1 MQDSEHQAPK
11 TISALPRQ
19 APRMADREAGRAN
32 NFNLIRMIAASG
44 VLVSHAFPISLGPQ
58 ATEPLQPYLK
68 GISLGT
74 LGVYAFF
81 AISGFFITRSLGR
94 SSLARSSLGRRSA
107 VMPFLKARAL
117 RLVPALAVAL
127 ALTVLVLGPAVTQA
141 PLGVY
146 WSGVPG
152 YYLHNMTLFFPR
164 YDLPG
169 VFPDNP
175 YGAPINGSLW
185 TLSYEVLCYFS
196 VLVCGVLG
204 VLRYPKA
211 FLPLLVVFCVFYA
224 GSMMFDLPFRLEEL
238 AKLALPFVVGM
249 SFWIWR
255 DKMPLSLPLGGVL
268 ALIAGLAWLTPVF
281 QPFLVLALSYGVFV
295 LGFAHIPG
303 LAAYARLGDY
313 SYGLYVY
320 AFPVQQVI
328 AFAGVTNPLVNVL
341 LAFPMTLVCAILSW
355 HLIEAPAL
363 RLRRTES
370 TAAAAAR

>member
-1 MQDSEHQAPK
+1 M
-11 TISALPRQ
+11 
-19 APRMADREAGRAN
+19 
-32 NFNLIRMIAASG
+32 
-44 VLVSHAFPISLGPQ
+44 
-58 ATEPLQPYLK
+58 
-68 GISLGT
+68 
-74 LGVYAFF
+74 
-81 AISGFFITRSLGR
+81 
-94 SSLARSSLGRRSA
+94 
-107 VMPFLKARAL
+107 
-117 RLVPALAVAL
+117 
-127 ALTVLVLGPAVTQA
+127 
-141 PLGVY
+141 
-146 WSGVPG
+146 PG
-152 YYLHNMTLFFPR
+152 YYLHNLTLFSLR

-175 YGAPINGSLW
+175 YGAAINGSLW
-185 TLSYEVLCYFS
+185 TLSYEIICYVG
-196 VLVCGVLG
+196 VLVCGVMG
-204 VLRYPKA
+204 VLRYPRA

-224 GSMMFDLPFRLEEL
+224 GAMTFDLPFRLEEL
-238 AKLALPFVVGM
+238 AKLGLPFVVGM

-255 DKMPLSLPLGGVL
+255 AEAPLSLPLGGAL
-268 ALIAGLAWLTPVF
+268 AVMAGLAWFTPFF

-363 RLRRTES
+363 RLRGARPTEV
-370 TAAAAAR
+370 AVPR